1 VLDKLVEYRKLLGR
15 LGEESLLELEKR
27 QEAIVS
33 LLNFCLYDSYGKS
46 RGRWDSPQYFDQWV
60 EIGPNDATSR
70 GFLQGL

>member
-1 VLDKLVEYRKLLGR
+1 MKQEGR
-15 LGEESLLELEKR
+15 QYLLEG
-27 QEAIVS
+27 S
-33 LLNFCLYDSYGKS
+33 LRPQDTKTFHRILNFCLYDSYGKS